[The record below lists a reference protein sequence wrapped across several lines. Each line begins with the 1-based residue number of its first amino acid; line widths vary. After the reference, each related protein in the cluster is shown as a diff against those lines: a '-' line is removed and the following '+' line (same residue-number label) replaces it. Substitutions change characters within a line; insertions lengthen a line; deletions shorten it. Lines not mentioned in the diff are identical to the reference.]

1 MKINGYE
8 LEVDF
13 TDADFIDKIEKYAKE
28 VSEQVEL
35 TKRKE
40 MGMAEFIR
48 KECEIVRNFF
58 DNVFGKGTAKKIFG
72 NKYSLS
78 ICISTFQQFIE
89 AKLSQQKELEEI
101 INKYSPE
108 RLK

>member
-8 LEVDF
+8 IEVDF
-13 TDADFIDKIEKYAKE
+13 TDADFVEKIETYAKK
-28 VSEQVEL
+28 VSEEVEL
-35 TKRKE
+35 TKPKE

-58 DNVFGKGTAKKIFG
+58 DNIFGEGTSKKIFG

-89 AKLSQQKELEEI
+89 AKISQQKELEEV

>member
-13 TDADFIDKIEKYAKE
+13 TDADFVEKIEKYAKK
-28 VSEQVEL
+28 VSEEVEL
-35 TKRKE
+35 TKPKE

>member
-35 TKRKE
+35 TKPKE
-40 MGMAEFIR
+40 MEMAEFIR

-78 ICISTFQQFIE
+78 ICVSTFQQFID
-89 AKLSQQKELEEI
+89 AKLRQQEELEQI
-101 INKYSPE
+101 VNKYSPE